1 MKPLTL
7 VPLIAMIFL
16 LPAMAV
22 RATET
27 VRVVTW
33 NLDWFPS
40 GSPRPASPE
49 VEERRIQAAAAVL
62 RSINPDLVFLQEM
75 RDWQTCE
82 RLAQAMAPEH
92 YEVAV
97 CSAFPQ
103 TTRNKKPGHQQVA
116 LLTKIPAHAAWT
128 EPWKNELSTSLP
140 RGFAFAAVPSST
152 PRSLAHIQPP
162 TTDSPSLK
170 LLGCYSLHLKS
181 NLARSRE
188 PEQSAANILKRELS
202 ARQLVAHRRD
212 IEGRILPAVKSFLV
226 AGDFNTDPDNLEL
239 SGERTLKTFTEAGF
253 NDATEG
259 NTRSEKITHPKRGHY
274 KDAIFDYVL
283 YCGLKPRGKAHTVR
297 SKVSDHWPLVAEF
310 EVAN

>member
-1 MKPLTL
+1 MKALRL
-7 VPLIAMIFL
+7 LSLIATVILVSSTAFCS
-16 LPAMAV
+16 P
-22 RATET
+22 TS

-75 RDWQTCE
+75 RDWETCE

-103 TTRNKKPGHQQVA
+103 TPRNKKPGHQQVA

-128 EPWKNELSTSLP
+128 EPWKSGQASSLP
-140 RGFAFAAVPSST
+140 RGFAFAAVPASAPQPSASPQLST
-152 PRSLAHIQPP
+152 TNSPR
-162 TTDSPSLK
+162 LK
-170 LLGCYSLHLKS
+170 LVGCYSLHLKS
-181 NLARSRE
+181 NLARSKKT
-188 PEQSAANILKRELS
+188 EQSAENILKRELS

-212 IEGRILPAVKSFLV
+212 LEGRILPAVKSFVV
-226 AGDFNTDPDNLEL
+226 AGDFNTDPENQEL
-239 SGERTLKTFTEAGF
+239 AGERTLKTFAEAGF
-253 NDATEG
+253 KDAAEG
-259 NTRSEKITHPKRGHY
+259 NTRDERITHPKRGHY

-283 YCGLKPRGKAHTVR
+283 YCGLKPKGKAHTVR

-310 EVAN
+310 EIVN